1 MNGHWFAIRRNL
13 WNLLVRINHKGQIL
27 PIWCDALCIDQ
38 NIEATQERNH
48 QVQLMGRIYSAAQS
62 VVVWLGEE
70 ADNSAALFDFLNR
83 STAAGATQRSQ
94 TSNQIDS
101 RTFWTSFKRLC
112 QREYWK
118 RVWIVQEVILA
129 RKLEI
134 LFGDKRMPWAT
145 LESACLKPEKMP
157 SIRFAAN
164 KACRRS
170 INTSNFGLFIR
181 QRASK
186 QRKSLLEL
194 VRVYANSESTDP
206 RDAIYGLI
214 GLASDGQELAVN
226 YSAGIESIYAEVMEL
241 CTEED
246 PSFSILLQ
254 RRLGLRKRFN
264 THNICRGTFVESEI
278 FKIRPLSFSFLSLA
292 YHKWVEVPEASCV
305 YQAVLEYSQLHPQLE
320 IQMTDN
326 FCSRYHDLWPN
337 FTGEDT
343 RQIRTWRFH
352 MENCGVCVDPLGV
365 HLRGKTFC
373 SDGLRIARNVMDIIF
388 KHAMKRMK
396 PDHERSCTQFNFKIW
411 SIYPELCSLFQ
422 AANVLSRQ
430 PGDAESGP
438 TFKFGICRGSFSC
451 FPPSRY
457 VRTMMR
463 YTRHHDAVDTTRML
477 RVLTLLSRTVSVLE

>member
-164 KACRRS
+164 KACHRER
-170 INTSNFGLFIR
+170 L
-181 QRASK
+181 
-186 QRKSLLEL
+186 
-194 VRVYANSESTDP
+194 NSEK
-206 RDAIYGLI
+206 
-214 GLASDGQELAVN
+214 AS
-226 YSAGIESIYAEVMEL
+226 
-241 CTEED
+241 
-246 PSFSILLQ
+246 
-254 RRLGLRKRFN
+254 
-264 THNICRGTFVESEI
+264 
-278 FKIRPLSFSFLSLA
+278 
-292 YHKWVEVPEASCV
+292 
-305 YQAVLEYSQLHPQLE
+305 
-320 IQMTDN
+320 
-326 FCSRYHDLWPN
+326 
-337 FTGEDT
+337 
-343 RQIRTWRFH
+343 
-352 MENCGVCVDPLGV
+352 
-365 HLRGKTFC
+365 
-373 SDGLRIARNVMDIIF
+373 
-388 KHAMKRMK
+388 
-396 PDHERSCTQFNFKIW
+396 
-411 SIYPELCSLFQ
+411 
-422 AANVLSRQ
+422 
-430 PGDAESGP
+430 
-438 TFKFGICRGSFSC
+438 
-451 FPPSRY
+451 
-457 VRTMMR
+457 
-463 YTRHHDAVDTTRML
+463 
-477 RVLTLLSRTVSVLE
+477 